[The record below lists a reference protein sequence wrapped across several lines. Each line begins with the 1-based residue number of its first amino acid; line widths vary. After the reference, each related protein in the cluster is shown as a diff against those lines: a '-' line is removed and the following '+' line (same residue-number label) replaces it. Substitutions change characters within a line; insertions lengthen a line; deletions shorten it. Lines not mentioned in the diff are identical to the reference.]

1 LTDMNLNRFDAIFF
15 DSRDHDLIR
24 IVNSV
29 YDADTRPGYIRKL
42 YYPFFHPL
50 GIKELAES
58 KGLHT
63 AYAIVSLLESME
75 RGVIENR
82 LAALR
87 ALKDEVLDTA
97 DGPMPKNTARVLL
110 QIMKELVRAKGDDAR
125 QLNLAHTFRL
135 AAFGKPRVVR
145 RLLAHYHLLEMPE
158 AWNQITFDDHVHDAN
173 TSGRKSPTHLI
184 MDAWIKGIRRLRVIY
199 YHYIEP
205 RFALELIEAAKIME
219 IDLRIGI
226 EFKTRYRGRYISF
239 IWVSRGLGDAESF
252 LCFLA
257 EPHVTQ
263 FMAQGKQ
270 VLKYQEKQVL
280 KLLKRFNNLHLT
292 ELRRHLDIDIPPLD
306 PDEFLCFAF
315 PGQPSVPHLAE
326 FIHTEAMNA
335 VKNRVDELHEIFP
348 QADEAKMAQIRSLI
362 EQMDQFTV
370 KLILDTY
377 LNQEQH
383 PEIFQP
389 LEATDDPDIPDRLR
403 LTHSRFLETIGELL
417 CDFRITLK
425 LENLAPEDVL
435 EILYESKG
443 LITRL
448 EIINLK
454 TFVSGKTDHL
464 FSVNE
469 LQKAIN
475 GGSLLKLKRQVR
487 QIILQVIQGDS
498 ADRKDRISKLYQIL
512 YDIDALKN
520 MYAATPLKSRI
531 GSDSTGKAHQAYGMG
546 FGIVNT
552 LPFRAQKIIHTQKK
566 DRLILPANI
575 SVSQQMTAVSTEKM
589 YPFFRWLLAVL
600 QWLPGLDQIRF
611 VKKQAW
617 VFESFSLDM
626 KKKGNVITLGGMQK
640 QNTNGFLPENNL
652 PGIRKT
658 APLKTWKNLNTKLK
672 NSLKITLGFIPAFV
686 CFFLTKDWWFLA
698 WFGAVIWFGIT
709 GFRVILQSVLGGGG
723 LKRSSLTKWNNYVSW
738 DRLTDALFFT
748 GFSVPL
754 LDWLVKTTLLDNLMG
769 INTSTSPLALYAVMG
784 LVNGLYLSA
793 HNAFRGLP
801 KGMVT
806 GNFFRSVLSIPVALV
821 LNMAVGAILA
831 FLHVP
836 AVDTVLQ
843 KWAAIISKASSDLV
857 AGVIEG
863 TVDRFQS
870 LKLRKRDV
878 KKKFTDLFD
887 TYARLEMLFPE
898 TEELKI
904 LEKPETLFSN
914 RNAEVRDLAVLI
926 IIHSLDLFYFWMYQ
940 PRARMTILD
949 KVSRLTP
956 EERTIFFQSQH
967 ILVHEQHI
975 SRLLVDGILGRQ
987 FSRPLSFYLTT
998 YPRYLAAIEK
1008 ESHASV
1014 KP

>member
-1 LTDMNLNRFDAIFF
+1 LNRFDAVFF
-15 DSRDHDLIR
+15 DPRDHELIR

-29 YDADTRPGYIRKL
+29 YDADARPGYIRKL

-50 GIKELAES
+50 GIKEMAES

-82 LAALR
+82 LSALR
-87 ALKDEVLDTA
+87 ALKDEVLETA

-110 QIMKELVRAKGDDAR
+110 QIMKELVRAKGDDRR
-125 QLNLAHTFRL
+125 QLALAHSFRL

-158 AWNQITFDDHVHDAN
+158 DWNQVTFDDHVHDAN

-226 EFKTRYRGRYISF
+226 EFTTRYRDRHVSF
-239 IWVSRGLGDAESF
+239 IWVSRGLADAESF

-257 EPHVTQ
+257 EPHVVQ
-263 FMAQGKQ
+263 FMAEGKQ
-270 VLKYQEKQVL
+270 VLKFQEKQVL
-280 KLLKRFNNLHLT
+280 KLLKRFNDQHLK
-292 ELRRHLDIDIPPLD
+292 EMCRHLDIEMPPLEPAD
-306 PDEFLCFAF
+306 FLGFAF
-315 PGQPSVPHLAE
+315 PGQPSVPYLAE
-326 FIHTEAMNA
+326 FIHARTLTAI
-335 VKNRVDELHEIFP
+335 KNRVDELHDIFH
-348 QADEAKMAQIRSLI
+348 QADETKQAQIRTLI
-362 EQMDQFTV
+362 EEMDRFSVRQ
-370 KLILDTY
+370 ILDTW
-377 LNQEQH
+377 LNFEAH
-383 PEIFQP
+383 PDIFQ
-389 LEATDDPDIPDRLR
+389 AFVAADDPDLPDRLK
-403 LTHSRFLETIGELL
+403 LTHTRFLETIGQLL

-425 LENLAPEDVL
+425 LDNLAPEDVL
-435 EILYESKG
+435 EILYDSKG
-443 LITRL
+443 LVTRL

-454 TFVSGKTDHL
+454 NFVSGKTDHL
-464 FSVNE
+464 FAVNE

-487 QIILQVIQGDS
+487 QIISRVEQSDDDIRQ
-498 ADRKDRISKLYQIL
+498 DRLPKLYQIL
-512 YDIDALKN
+512 YDIDALKS
-520 MYAATPLKSRI
+520 MYAAYPIKSRI

-546 FGIVNT
+546 FCIVT
-552 LPFRAQKIIHTQKK
+552 SLPFRAQKKIRHQKK
-566 DRLILPANI
+566 DRLTLPANI
-575 SVSQQMTAVSTEKM
+575 RVSQQMTAASPDTM
-589 YPFFRWLLAVL
+589 HPFFQWLLAVL
-600 QWLPGLDQIRF
+600 QWLPGLDQIQF
-611 VKKQAW
+611 VKKKAW

-626 KKKGNVITLGGMQK
+626 KKKGNVVTLGGTPK
-640 QNTNGFLPENNL
+640 QITNGFLPEENL
-652 PGIRKT
+652 SGRRKI
-658 APLKTWKNLNTKLK
+658 PIFRRWKNLNTKLK
-672 NSLKITLGFIPAFV
+672 NCLKITLGFLPAFV

-709 GFRVILQSVLGGGG
+709 GLRVILQSVLGGGG
-723 LKRSSLTKWNNYVSW
+723 IRRSSLTRWNNYVSW

-754 LDWLVKTTLLDNLMG
+754 LDWLVKTVFLDNTLG
-769 INTSTSPLALYAVMG
+769 INTHTSPVALYAVMA
-784 LVNGLYLSA
+784 LVNGMYLSA

-806 GNFFRSVLSIPVALV
+806 GNFFRSILSIPVALV
-821 LNMAVGAILA
+821 FNAAAGAILGL
-831 FLHVP
+831 FHVP
-836 AVDTVLQ
+836 AVDAVLQ
-843 KWAAIISKASSDLV
+843 KWAAIISKAASDTV

-863 TVDRFQS
+863 TVDRFQN
-870 LKLRKRDV
+870 LKLRQRDV

-887 TYARLEMLFPE
+887 TYAKLEMLFPE

-904 LEKPETLFSN
+904 LKKPEMLFTS
-914 RNAEVRDLAVLI
+914 RNAEVRDLAIMI

-940 PRARMTILD
+940 PRARITILD
-949 KVSRLTP
+949 KVYRFTP

-975 SRLLVDGILGRQ
+975 SQLFVDGILGRH

-998 YPRYLAAIEK
+998 YPKYLASLEK
-1008 ESHASV
+1008 ESHV
-1014 KP
+1014 PIEP

>member
-1 LTDMNLNRFDAIFF
+1 MSRFDAIFF

-29 YDADTRPGYIRKL
+29 YDADTRPGYIRKM

-75 RGVIENR
+75 RGVIEKR
-82 LAALR
+82 LSALK

-110 QIMKELVRAKGDDAR
+110 QIMKELVRAKDDDAR
-125 QLNLAHTFRL
+125 QLVLAHTFRL
-135 AAFGKPRVVR
+135 AAFGKPRVIR
-145 RLLAHYHLLEMPE
+145 KLLAHYHLLEMPE
-158 AWNQITFDDHVHDAN
+158 AWNQVTFDDHVHDAN

-226 EFKTRYRGRYISF
+226 EFKTRYRDRYVSF

-270 VLKYQEKQVL
+270 VLKYHEKQVL
-280 KLLKRFNNLHLT
+280 DLLKQFNDLHLK
-292 ELRRHLDIDIPPLD
+292 EMCRLLDIDMPPLD
-306 PDEFLCFAF
+306 PDAFLCFAF

-326 FIHTEAMNA
+326 FIHTAALDAM
-335 VKNRVDELHEIFP
+335 KTRVEDLHEIFH
-348 QADEAKMAQIRSLI
+348 QADEATQAQIRSVI
-362 EQMDQFTV
+362 EQMDQFSV
-370 KLILDTY
+370 KQILDTY

-383 PEIFQP
+383 PDMFLP
-389 LEATDDPDIPDRLR
+389 LAATDDPDIPDRLK
-403 LTHSRFLETIGELL
+403 LTHTRFFETIGELL

-425 LENLAPEDVL
+425 LDTLAPEDVL

-464 FSVNE
+464 FAVNE

-487 QIILQVIQGDS
+487 QIILKVIQGDS

-531 GSDSTGKAHQAYGMG
+531 GSDSIGKTHQAYGMG

-552 LPFRAQKIIHTQKK
+552 LPFRAQKKIHTQKN
-566 DRLILPANI
+566 DRVILPANI

-589 YPFFRWLLAVL
+589 HPFFQWLLVML

-617 VFESFSLDM
+617 VFDSFSLDM
-626 KKKGNVITLGGMQK
+626 KKKGNVVTLGGMQK
-640 QNTNGFLPENNL
+640 KSSNGLMPEYKL
-652 PGIRKT
+652 SGIQKT
-658 APLKTWKNLNTKLK
+658 PPVKTWKNLNTKLK
-672 NSLKITLGFIPAFV
+672 NSLKIALGFIPAFV

-698 WFGAVIWFGIT
+698 WFGAFIWFGIT

-723 LKRSSLTKWNNYVSW
+723 LNRSSL
-738 DRLTDALFFT
+738 
-748 GFSVPL
+748 
-754 LDWLVKTTLLDNLMG
+754 
-769 INTSTSPLALYAVMG
+769 
-784 LVNGLYLSA
+784 
-793 HNAFRGLP
+793 
-801 KGMVT
+801 
-806 GNFFRSVLSIPVALV
+806 
-821 LNMAVGAILA
+821 
-831 FLHVP
+831 
-836 AVDTVLQ
+836 
-843 KWAAIISKASSDLV
+843 
-857 AGVIEG
+857 
-863 TVDRFQS
+863 
-870 LKLRKRDV
+870 
-878 KKKFTDLFD
+878 
-887 TYARLEMLFPE
+887 
-898 TEELKI
+898 
-904 LEKPETLFSN
+904 
-914 RNAEVRDLAVLI
+914 
-926 IIHSLDLFYFWMYQ
+926 
-940 PRARMTILD
+940 
-949 KVSRLTP
+949 
-956 EERTIFFQSQH
+956 
-967 ILVHEQHI
+967 
-975 SRLLVDGILGRQ
+975 
-987 FSRPLSFYLTT
+987 
-998 YPRYLAAIEK
+998 
-1008 ESHASV
+1008 
-1014 KP
+1014 

>member
-1 LTDMNLNRFDAIFF
+1 
-15 DSRDHDLIR
+15 
-24 IVNSV
+24 
-29 YDADTRPGYIRKL
+29 
-42 YYPFFHPL
+42 
-50 GIKELAES
+50 LAES

-82 LAALR
+82 LSALR
-87 ALKDEVLDTA
+87 ALKDEVIETA

-110 QIMKELVRAKGDDAR
+110 QIMKELVRAKGDDGR
-125 QLNLAHTFRL
+125 QLTLAHSFRL

-158 AWNQITFDDHVHDAN
+158 DWNQVTFDDHVHDAN

-205 RFALELIEAAKIME
+205 RFALELIEAATIME

-226 EFKTRYRGRYISF
+226 EFKTRYRDRYVSF
-239 IWVSRGLGDAESF
+239 IWVSRGLADAESF

-257 EPHVTQ
+257 EPHVVQ
-263 FMAQGKQ
+263 FMAQGKE
-270 VLKYQEKQVL
+270 VLKFQEKQVL
-280 KLLKRFNNLHLT
+280 KLLDRFNDQHLK
-292 ELRRHLDIDIPPLD
+292 EMCRPLDIQMPPLD
-306 PDEFLCFAF
+306 PEDFLRFAF
-315 PGQPSVPHLAE
+315 PGQPSLPHLAE
-326 FIHTEAMNA
+326 FIHAEAL
-335 VKNRVDELHEIFP
+335 KHIKERVTDLHEIFH
-348 QADEAKMAQIRSLI
+348 QADETKQAQIRSLI
-362 EQMDQFTV
+362 EQMDRFSV
-370 KLILDTY
+370 KQILDTW
-377 LNQEQH
+377 LNAGQH
-383 PEIFQP
+383 SDIFEFLTGENEPDLPE
-389 LEATDDPDIPDRLR
+389 RMK
-403 LTHSRFLETIGELL
+403 LTHTRFLETIDELL

-435 EILYESKG
+435 EILYDSKG

-454 TFVSGKTDHL
+454 NFVSGKTGHL
-464 FSVNE
+464 FAVNE

-475 GGSLLKLKRQVR
+475 SGSLLKLKRQVR
-487 QIILQVIQGDS
+487 QIILQMIQGDS
-498 ADRKDRISKLYQIL
+498 TDRKDRISKLYQIL
-512 YDIDALKN
+512 YDIDALKS
-520 MYAATPLKSRI
+520 MYAAYPLKSRI
-531 GSDSTGKAHQAYGMG
+531 GSDSTGKTHQAYGMG

-552 LPFRAQKIIHTQKK
+552 LPFRARKKVRHQKK

-589 YPFFRWLLAVL
+589 HLFFQWLLAVL

-617 VFESFSLDM
+617 VFDSFSLDM
-626 KKKGNVITLGGMQK
+626 TKKGNVVTLGGMQK
-640 QNTNGFLPENNL
+640 QNSNGFLPEDNL
-652 PGIRKT
+652 SGRPRI
-658 APLKTWKNLNTKLK
+658 PLLRRWKNLNTKLK
-672 NSLKITLGFIPAFV
+672 NCIKISLGFIPAFA
-686 CFFLTKDWWFLA
+686 CFSLTKDWWFLA

-723 LKRSSLTKWNNYVSW
+723 IRRSSMTKWNNYVSW

-754 LDWLVKTTLLDNLMG
+754 LDWLVKTILLDNTLG

-806 GNFFRSVLSIPVALV
+806 GNFFRSILSIPVALV
-821 LNMAVGAILA
+821 FNTTIGVILS
-831 FLHVP
+831 FFNVSG
-836 AVDTVLQ
+836 VDAVLQ
-843 KWAAIISKASSDLV
+843 KWAAIISKAASDTV

-863 TVDRFQS
+863 TVDRFQN
-870 LKLRKRDV
+870 LKLRQRDV
-878 KKKFTDLFD
+878 RKKFTVLFD
-887 TYARLEMLFPE
+887 TYAKLEMLFPE

-904 LEKPETLFSN
+904 LEKPETLFAS
-914 RNAEVRDLAVLI
+914 RNAEVRDLAVMI

-956 EERTIFFQSQH
+956 EERTIFFQSQQ
-967 ILVHEQHI
+967 ILVHEQHV
-975 SRLLVDGILGRQ
+975 SRLLVDGILGRH
-987 FSRPLSFYLTT
+987 FSRPLSFYLTA
-998 YPRYLAAIEK
+998 YPRYLASLEK